1 MKHIKFLIAILLFCQ
16 YSIGFG
22 QDDFNFNFIG
32 HNVYNN
38 AKLLNTTVK
47 VLEGSTI
54 IKELNTNKTNKFKL
68 VLPFG
73 KTYDIYLINQ
83 KAQHMFIRVFANIPA
98 NKRNIDMTYELDIPF
113 FSKDVNRFDTT
124 QFQKPI
130 HQLVFNG
137 KSRMVDDTSYS
148 NLFLKK
154 LAHPAFKDT
163 IKPVF
168 VAPIIKEYLQLAG
181 RLSLDNDKQALLK
194 NKTVTL
200 INKKGEVI
208 TKSQTTNLGIFVFQH
223 VDTEDA
229 DGITVALQ
237 SIDNPTNAKI
247 KLQSSSKVFI
257 ADAVGDAN
265 QNYSFRSSDKT
276 TVIPKL
282 IDQDFSFN
290 VGGKLIST
298 MGIIKKIAYDK
309 IVYLLNSKNVVV
321 QTVKTNL
328 LGNFLFTKIVAGEE
342 YNLAFDNSGILPNEY
357 FEIYT
362 TKDKL
367 VKRIDSISN
376 KRFHYKFI
384 SLANSTFND
393 LVIDDADLKMNMKGR
408 LYSNDKNH
416 PLSNFKILLM
426 NDNYETIDSAKT
438 DMKGD
443 FSFKYIPYNKQVL
456 INTNNKEKDI
466 MEALNNIM
474 VFDNEDNLIKIVS
487 TVKGKKFEYKLLP
500 SSQNKMVELFA
511 DDPWLTLLDKEIM
524 AKKISGSTET
534 IVESILFELSKS
546 ELLPQSR
553 LTLDKVILAMKT
565 NNNFSI
571 ELGAHSDSRGS
582 DILNLG
588 LSEKR
593 AISAKAYIVSKGIDA
608 KRIVAK
614 GYGESKLLN
623 NCGNT
628 VKCSEDEHAENRR
641 IEFKISYR

>member
-1 MKHIKFLIAILLFCQ
+1 MKNIKFLIALLLFSQ

-32 HNVYNN
+32 HNVFNN

-47 VLEGSTI
+47 VFDGSTVV
-54 IKELNTNKTNKFKL
+54 KELNTNESNKFKL

-73 KTYDIYLINQ
+73 KTYDIYLSNQ
-83 KAQHMFIRVFANIPA
+83 KTQHMFIRVFADIPA
-98 NKRNIDMTYELDIPF
+98 NKRNIDMIYELDIPF
-113 FSKDVNRFDTT
+113 FPKDAIHFDTA

-137 KSRMVDDTSYS
+137 KNRMVDDIAYS
-148 NLFLKK
+148 NMFLKK
-154 LAHPAFKDT
+154 LEHPIVKDT
-163 IKPVF
+163 VKPVVI
-168 VAPIIKEYLQLAG
+168 VAKVKEYVQLAG
-181 RLSLDNDKQALLK
+181 KLRLDNEKQTVLK

-208 TKSQTTNLGIFVFQH
+208 AKSQTTNLGIFVFQH
-223 VDTEDA
+223 VDAEEA

-237 SIDNPTNAKI
+237 SIDNPTSAKI
-247 KLQSSSKVFI
+247 KLQSTSEILIS
-257 ADAVGDAN
+257 DAVGDAA
-265 QNYSFRSSDKT
+265 QNYSFKNSDKT
-276 TVIPKL
+276 PIISKL
-282 IDQDFSFN
+282 INKEFSFN

-298 MGIIKKIAYDK
+298 IGVTKKLASDK
-309 IVYLLNSKNVVV
+309 TVYLLNSKNVVV

-342 YNLAFDNSGILPNEY
+342 YNLAFDTSDVLPNEY
-357 FEIYT
+357 FELYT
-362 TKDKL
+362 TKDKF
-367 VKRIDSISN
+367 VKRIDSISD
-376 KRFHYKFI
+376 RRYHYKFL
-384 SLANSTFND
+384 SVANSTFND
-393 LVIDDADLKMNMKGR
+393 LVIDDSDLRMNVKGR
-408 LYSNDKNH
+408 VYGDDKNH

-426 NDNYETIDSAKT
+426 NDKYETIDSAKT
-438 DMKGD
+438 DMNGD

-456 INTNNKEKDI
+456 INDNNEKDI

-487 TVKGKKFEYKLLP
+487 TVKGKKFDYKLLN

-511 DDPWLTLLDKEIM
+511 DDPWLTLLDKQIM
-524 AKKISGSTET
+524 AKKLSGSTET

-546 ELLPQSR
+546 ELLPQSL

-565 NNNFSI
+565 NNNFNI
-571 ELGAHSDSRGS
+571 ELGAHSDSRGG
-582 DILNLG
+582 DALNLA
-588 LSEKR
+588 LSERR

-614 GYGESKLLN
+614 GYGESKLRN

-628 VKCSEDEHAENRR
+628 IKCSEDEHAENRR

>member
-1 MKHIKFLIAILLFCQ
+1 MKNIKFLIAILLFNQ

-32 HNVYNN
+32 HNIYNN

-47 VLEGSTI
+47 VLDGTTVV
-54 IKELNTNKTNKFKL
+54 KELNTNETNKFKL

-113 FSKDVNRFDTT
+113 FPKDANRFDTT

-137 KSRMVDDTSYS
+137 KNRMIDDTSYS

-154 LAHPAFKDT
+154 LAHPVVKDT
-163 IKPVF
+163 VKPV
-168 VAPIIKEYLQLAG
+168 VIVPKVKEYVQLAG
-181 RLSLDNDKQALLK
+181 RLSLDNDKQTLLK
-194 NKTVTL
+194 NKTVIL

-208 TKSQTTNLGIFVFQH
+208 GKSQTTNFGVFVFQH
-223 VDTEDA
+223 VDAEEA
-229 DGITVALQ
+229 DGITVSLQ
-237 SIDNPTNAKI
+237 SADNPTNAKI
-247 KLQSSSKVFI
+247 KLESSSKVFI
-257 ADAVGDAN
+257 ADAIGDVN

-282 IDQDFSFN
+282 IDKDFSYN

-298 MGIIKKIAYDK
+298 IGIIKKLASDK
-309 IVYLLNSKNVVV
+309 TVYLLNSKNTIV
-321 QTVKTNL
+321 QTAKTNL
-328 LGNFLFTKIVAGEE
+328 LGNFLFTKIVAGEG
-342 YNLAFDNSGILPNEY
+342 YNLAFDTSGFLPNEY
-357 FEIYT
+357 LELYT
-362 TKDKL
+362 TKDKF

-376 KRFHYKFI
+376 KRYHYKFL
-384 SLANSTFND
+384 SVANSSFND
-393 LVIDDADLKMNMKGR
+393 LVIDDADLRMNVKGR
-408 LYSNDKNH
+408 IYGDNKNN

-426 NDNYETIDSAKT
+426 NDMYEAVDSAKT
-438 DMKGD
+438 DMNGD
-443 FSFKYIPYNKQVL
+443 FSFKYIPYNRQVL
-456 INTNNKEKDI
+456 INDNNEKDI
-466 MEALNNIM
+466 LEALNNIM
-474 VFDNEDNLIKIVS
+474 VFDNEDNVMKIVS
-487 TVKGKKFEYKLLP
+487 TVKGKKFEYKLLN
-500 SSQNKMVELFA
+500 SAQNKMVELYS
-511 DDPWLTLLDKEIM
+511 DDPWLTLLDKQIM
-524 AKKISGSTET
+524 AKKLSGSTET
-534 IVESILFELSKS
+534 IVESILFELNKS
-546 ELLPQSR
+546 ELLPQSM

-565 NNNFSI
+565 NKNFNI
-571 ELGAHSDSRGS
+571 ELGAHSDSRGG
-582 DILNLG
+582 DVQNLA

-593 AISAKAYIVSKGIDA
+593 AISAKAYIISKGIDA
-608 KRIVAK
+608 KRVVAK

-623 NCGNT
+623 NCGNN